1 MIHPDT
7 ELRFVSPA
15 VGFGVFATAAIPR
28 GTLLWVACHFDRV
41 LTATEVDGMG
51 ADYRAVLERYAYVDS
66 AGDYNLCWDLAR
78 RLNHSCEPSMR
89 GLGQQFDIAVRDIAA
104 GEQITCEYGVLNLSG
119 SLRCACGAPTCRG
132 TVRGDDAMRLWDAW
146 DAEILASLPRARHV
160 PQPLLPFARA
170 AVPFLALGR
179 RQRALPEHAPRL
191 CGALRP
197 KMSTSR
203 TTHGRFVR
211 HDHRH
216 DDVACLASSAGCRP
230 WCADTGRP
238 SFS

>member
-170 AVPFLALGR
+170 AVPFWRWADGSEPCPSTRLDYAGR
-179 RQRALPEHAPRL
+179 SARRCRRRGQPM
-191 CGALRP
+191 GASFGTITD
-197 KMSTSR
+197 M
-203 TTHGRFVR
+203 TT
-211 HDHRH
+211 
-216 DDVACLASSAGCRP
+216 
-230 WCADTGRP
+230 
-238 SFS
+238 